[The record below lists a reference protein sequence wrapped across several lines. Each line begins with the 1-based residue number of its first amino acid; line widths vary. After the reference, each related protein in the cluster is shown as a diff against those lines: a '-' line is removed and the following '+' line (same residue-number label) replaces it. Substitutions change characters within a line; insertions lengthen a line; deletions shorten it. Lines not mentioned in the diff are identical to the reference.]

1 MCRTSVW
8 SEENLEGKLFVQF
21 VALIYMS
28 YIKKSMNDNNLFK
41 DYTMQELLGDL
52 DVIERFE
59 QPGRRHRIG
68 EMTRKQVGL
77 YRYLGVDPPTLV

>member
-1 MCRTSVW
+1 
-8 SEENLEGKLFVQF
+8 
-21 VALIYMS
+21 MS
-28 YIKKSMNDNNLFK
+28 DNNLFK
-41 DYTMQELLGDL
+41 DYTMQELLDDL

-68 EMTRKQVGL
+68 EMTRKQVDL